1 LLAPNGFPDE
11 SYPGIDPFESPTAD
25 PAAGDDDNTFA
36 TEVTAFVHLIAGYHI
51 FAARHDDGV
60 YVSVGGVLVGSNDSW
75 DNNVS
80 TKCIFQVEQEGDY
93 ALNVRSFEGS
103 GGAEFELL
111 EMLPLANAGA
121 FKVILL
127 GDVANGGSAV
137 VAP

>member
-1 LLAPNGFPDE
+1 M
-11 SYPGIDPFESPTAD
+11 AD

-36 TEVTAFVHLIAGYHI
+36 TEVTAFVHLTAGYHI
-51 FAARHDDGV
+51 FAARHDGV

-80 TKCIFQVEQEGDY
+80 TKCEQEGDY

-103 GGAEFELL
+103 GGAGFELL